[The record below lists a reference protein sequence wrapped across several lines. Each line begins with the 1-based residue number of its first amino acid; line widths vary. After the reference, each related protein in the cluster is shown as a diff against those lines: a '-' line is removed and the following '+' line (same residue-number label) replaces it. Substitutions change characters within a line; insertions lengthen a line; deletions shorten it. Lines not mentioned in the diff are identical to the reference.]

1 MWPMPSSPRRQTAP
15 AMPPRHRPVQARRK
29 PRPTP
34 RRTPPSRPRP
44 KVRPPAQPDEHP
56 TQPGKHPVQPGSPW
70 WTRCNG
76 GARSPASSSR
86 SLPMRGRTP
95 PKEVLRQVL
104 RKCRRASVPRQM
116 PPPSLPPPSLL
127 PPRRRRA
134 RNLRSRLSPDLRSAK
149 PPSAAPLRA
158 DMQADG
164 RMGGLPPRHLPRA
177 IRLLNSFLSATPP
190 TAPPPRWRMAAA
202 LVLEQLRA
210 RMAQPEY
217 ASAPTLGLLYIT
229 DHYVNEARALL
240 DHLSGELP
248 GVTDWSGTVG
258 VGVAANNAEYFDQ
271 PGLSVMLLDVPAD
284 QYRVFSGVAPLPTH
298 RRNGGF
304 AAHTAL
310 VHADGHTPELAQ
322 LLAEMAARTDTGY
335 LFGGLS
341 ASRTASGQVAVGG
354 GGNMA
359 GQGGAG
365 GVFDAGLSGVAF
377 GAGVALVSR
386 VTQGC
391 QPVSALHRITAAQ
404 NNLVL
409 TLDDKPALDMLLD
422 TLGVSLESDPQPAL
436 RKVRA
441 TLAGLVDAG
450 EQPRGQRRMGHFGT
464 DTRVRHIVGLDGL

>member
-1 MWPMPSSPRRQTAP
+1 MKLFPCG
-15 AMPPRHRPVQARRK
+15 H
-29 PRPTP
+29 
-34 RRTPPSRPRP
+34 
-44 KVRPPAQPDEHP
+44 
-56 TQPGKHPVQPGSPW
+56 
-70 WTRCNG
+70 
-76 GARSPASSSR
+76 
-86 SLPMRGRTP
+86 
-95 PKEVLRQVL
+95 
-104 RKCRRASVPRQM
+104 
-116 PPPSLPPPSLL
+116 
-127 PPRRRRA
+127 
-134 RNLRSRLSPDLRSAK
+134 
-149 PPSAAPLRA
+149 
-158 DMQADG
+158 
-164 RMGGLPPRHLPRA
+164 
-177 IRLLNSFLSATPP
+177 ATH
-190 TAPPPRWRMAAA
+190 PRWRMAAA

-248 GVTDWSGTVG
+248 GETDWSGTVG
-258 VGVAANNAEYFDQ
+258 VGVPANNAEYFDQ

-284 QYRVFSGVAPLPTH
+284 LYRVVLAVAPLPPR
-298 RRNGGF
+298 RRNGAF

-310 VHADGHTPELAQ
+310 LYADGHTPELAQ

-341 ASRTASGQVAVGG
+341 ASRTTSVQFAV
-354 GGNMA
+354 
-359 GQGGAG
+359 
-365 GVFDAGLSGVAF
+365 GLSGVAF

-450 EQPRGQRRMGHFGT
+450 EQPRGQRRMGHFG
-464 DTRVRHIVGLDGL
+464 